1 MNATTETM
9 KARLPR
15 REILCPGD
23 IASAM
28 GLSSSTAIIQ
38 AIKDGRIEAAKNVQ
52 NGRYSIART
61 EAERFIDSTAYIP
74 DEGTI

>member
-1 MNATTETM
+1 MNATTEAM

-23 IASAM
+23 IAMAM
-28 GLSSSTAIIQ
+28 GLLSSNSIIQ
-38 AIKDGRIEAAKNVQ
+38 AIKDGRISASKNIL

-61 EAERFIDSTAYIP
+61 EAERYIESTAYTP

>member
-1 MNATTETM
+1 MNATTEAM

-23 IASAM
+23 IAMAM
-28 GLSSSTAIIQ
+28 GHASSIAIIQ
-38 AIKDGRIEAAKNVQ
+38 AIKDGRIAAAKSVT
-52 NGRYSIART
+52 NGRFAISHH